1 MPAHIGIAERLKVP
15 LASLALKLVKLRY
28 ITDSDNIRRPNRTS
42 MKYVAEHQEKV
53 RQARE
58 RPFTSYT
65 GFRQVV
71 DLFRPD
77 GTAPQELRDDW
88 DQNLSVGG
96 YVDELVKISF
106 ELDTIKGGMGIVQK
120 TAAALKRIEVTRP
133 NDGIEIVWSCA

>member
-15 LASLALKLVKLRY
+15 LTSLTLKLVKLRY
-28 ITDSDNIRRPNRTS
+28 ITDPDNMRRPDRTS
-42 MKYVAEHQEKV
+42 MKYVAEGQERR

-58 RPFTSYT
+58 RAFTSYA

-77 GTAPQELRDDW
+77 GSAAQELRDDW

-96 YVDELVKISF
+96 YVDELVKLSF
-106 ELDTIKGGMGIVQK
+106 EFDTIKGGMGIVQK
-120 TAAALKRIEVTRP
+120 AAATLKRIEVARP